1 MKFDLM
7 DATVAQIHAAMREGT
22 LTCRELVEA
31 ERSCNQF
38 CHYGQPP
45 RAWRS

>member
-7 DATVAQIHAAMREGT
+7 EATVAQIHAAMREGT

-31 ERSCNQF
+31 YLDRIEA
-38 CHYGQPP
+38 YD
-45 RAWRS
+45 